1 MRVRTRTW
9 LSFIVVAGVLL
20 MAGSWFSVFDPL
32 ENAILSATAPIE
44 SALQDGTRPV
54 ADFVNNLTDVNRL
67 SDENQN
73 LREQNERL
81 TEEVARLR
89 EVETI
94 NQQLQQFLD
103 IRAVRGGDVFVSADV
118 FARDPS
124 NIDDAIAIDRGR
136 ADGLE
141 EGMVA
146 LTLQG
151 SLVGSVTKVLDDMA
165 WITLITDP
173 GSASEAVI
181 QDSRVEGVVVGAA
194 DGTLTMEFVEE
205 TADVKEGD
213 LVLTAAVGGRY
224 PKGELIGKV
233 VEVERGAQELFQ
245 EVRVQPLADL
255 SRLETVLVLKS
266 FLPVEGI
273 ES

>member
-9 LSFIVVAGVLL
+9 LSFIVVVGVLL

-32 ENAILSATAPIE
+32 ENAILSSTAPIE

-67 SDENQN
+67 SDENQD
-73 LREQNERL
+73 LREQNEDL
-81 TEEVARLR
+81 TAEVARLR
-89 EVETI
+89 EVETE
-94 NQQLQQFLD
+94 NQELQQFLA
-103 IRAVRGGDVFVSADV
+103 IRARRGGDEFVDADV
-118 FARDPS
+118 ILRDPS
-124 NIDDAIAIDRGR
+124 NINDAILIDRGR

-146 LTLQG
+146 LTRQG
-151 SLVGSVTKVLDDMA
+151 SLVGSITKVLDDMA

-173 GSASEAVI
+173 SSASSAVI

-213 LVLTAAVGGRY
+213 LVLTSAIGGGH

-255 SRLETVLVLKS
+255 SRLETVRVLKS
-266 FLPVEGI
+266 FLPLEEP